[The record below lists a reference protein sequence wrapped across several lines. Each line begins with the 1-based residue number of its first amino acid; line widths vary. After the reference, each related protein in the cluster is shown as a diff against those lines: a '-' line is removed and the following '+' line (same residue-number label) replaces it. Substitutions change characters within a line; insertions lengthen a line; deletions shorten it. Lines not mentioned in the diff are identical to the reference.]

1 MIFIK
6 YNLFFSHAW
15 KYGDDYDRLIKL
27 LNEAPNFSYKNFS
40 APEDNPLKNTDGTNV
55 KNKSEITSAIENKIK
70 PVNVVLV
77 ISGMYA
83 NNREWME
90 KEIEIAQNYNKPIIS
105 IKPWGNT
112 KTPVYIQNIADI
124 EVAWNTNSI
133 IQAIK
138 DYSK

>member
-1 MIFIK
+1 
-6 YNLFFSHAW
+6 
-15 KYGDDYDRLIKL
+15 
-27 LNEAPNFSYKNFS
+27 
-40 APEDNPLKNTDGTNV
+40 
-55 KNKSEITSAIENKIK
+55 
-70 PVNVVLV
+70 
-77 ISGMYA
+77 MYA